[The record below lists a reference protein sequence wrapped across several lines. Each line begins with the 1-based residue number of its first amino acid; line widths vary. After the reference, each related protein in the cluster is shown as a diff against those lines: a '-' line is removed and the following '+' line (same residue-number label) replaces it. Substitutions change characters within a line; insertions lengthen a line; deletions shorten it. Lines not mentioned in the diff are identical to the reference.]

1 MPALRRLDPP
11 DTWSAQME
19 RALGLDRP
27 VVISRRQRYSGHE
40 ILAFAGRARAWLS
53 SLDLPRGTPVPALVS
68 DTATAL
74 GLMLAGADGIT
85 PLAPLGPR
93 LTVEELAAAV
103 HGLHARA
110 IVAEARHTELAR
122 DVAWRLG
129 IQAVIAPDPAE
140 DASPAATRETT
151 GRPHTVARPA
161 PGPQDVALV
170 LHTSGT
176 TGAPRAVAC
185 RQAAL
190 AARVRAYTA
199 LIPLDAGDLLVSAAG
214 FYHIAGSGSV
224 AVALAAGAAVVG
236 FPEFSVDAWRDL
248 DGLGVTHALVVPAM
262 IEMLLAADAL
272 PLRGLRALQY
282 GGAPIRPETLA
293 RVVDALPDVRL
304 TNLFGQTE
312 GSPLCALTADDHVAI
327 RDGDTTLLTSVG
339 RPVPGVEIRVED
351 PDAAG
356 VGAISARAAHVFA
369 GGADGWIRTGDL
381 GWVDERGYVRLAGR
395 AGDTICRGGENV
407 RPVEVEN
414 VLRSH
419 EGVADVAVAAVPD
432 DRLGEEVGAWVV
444 PVDPANPPAHAE
456 LAAHARTRLAGFKI
470 PRVWTD
476 VHELPRGAGGKLL
489 RRVLRDEAARARR
502 ETNKNDEGNR

>member
-19 RALGLDRP
+19 RVLGLDRP
-27 VVISRRQRYSGHE
+27 AVIGRCQRYSGNE
-40 ILAFAGRARAWLS
+40 ILAFAGRARTWLS

-74 GLMLAGADGIT
+74 GLMLACADGIT

-103 HGLHARA
+103 HGLHARV
-110 IVAEARHTELAR
+110 IVAEARHAELAR

-140 DASPAATRETT
+140 AAGPAATGETT
-151 GRPHTVARPA
+151 VRPHTVAR
-161 PGPQDVALV
+161 
-170 LHTSGT
+170 
-176 TGAPRAVAC
+176 
-185 RQAAL
+185 
-190 AARVRAYTA
+190 
-199 LIPLDAGDLLVSAAG
+199 
-214 FYHIAGSGSV
+214 
-224 AVALAAGAAVVG
+224 AAVVG
-236 FPEFSVDAWRDL
+236 FPEFSIDAWRDL
-248 DGLGVTHALVVPAM
+248 DGLGVTHALVVPTM
-262 IEMLLAADAL
+262 IEMLLAADSL
-272 PLRGLRALQY
+272 PLGGLRALQY
-282 GGAPIRPETLA
+282 GGAPIRPETLV
-293 RVVDALPDVRL
+293 RVIDALPGVRL

-312 GSPLCALTADDHVAI
+312 GSPLCALTADDHAAI
-327 RDGDTTLLTSVG
+327 QDGDTTLLTSVG
-339 RPVPGVEIRVED
+339 RPAPGVEIRVED

-369 GGADGWIRTGDL
+369 AGADGWLRTGDL
-381 GWVDERGYVRLAGR
+381 GRVDERGYVRLAGR

-407 RPVEVEN
+407 RPAEVEN

-419 EGVADVAVAAVPD
+419 DGVADVAAAAVPD

-456 LAAHARTRLAGFKI
+456 LAAHARARLAGFKI

-476 VHELPRGAGGKLL
+476 VHELPLGPGGKLL

-502 ETNKNDEGNR
+502 ETNKSSDEGNR